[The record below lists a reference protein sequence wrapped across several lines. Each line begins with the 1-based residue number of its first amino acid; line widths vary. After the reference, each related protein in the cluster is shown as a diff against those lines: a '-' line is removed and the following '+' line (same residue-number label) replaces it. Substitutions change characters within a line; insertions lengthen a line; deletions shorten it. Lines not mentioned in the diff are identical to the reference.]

1 MERLQSDNPYKLDA
15 KQFGNAMGTIAH
27 SQAVMAAVRDY
38 KKVWY
43 ATAWN
48 LRHMYHT
55 QDSHVTMHRALCCC
69 AGDGDDPED
78 GLAARAAAAVQY
90 ERADER

>member
-1 MERLQSDNPYKLDA
+1 MVSQRCARDALDCCSLFPLLTRWLPWSAAQNDNPYKLDA

-43 ATAWN
+43 AVPWN
-48 LRHMYHT
+48 WRHVLH
-55 QDSHVTMHRALCCC
+55 A
-69 AGDGDDPED
+69 
-78 GLAARAAAAVQY
+78 
-90 ERADER
+90 